1 MKFKYIFLILILTHC
16 LSLSGQEQNS
26 LQQLRASIPLSY
38 AQQDSIYSEILDE
51 SRKIN
56 IYLPESFHEAS
67 EEHQYPVLVLLEDEF
82 FYMTSGVVKHLSS
95 VERMPETI
103 VVSILDMSY
112 IPTVYTNGSTFWPA
126 EKLSDENPGPFTKH
140 LKEELFPYLESNYRA
155 NDFRMI
161 IGLSWT
167 SVYALHTF
175 VKEPG
180 LFDAHIAVAAGDILG
195 MGYDAGERFIDLI
208 AGEVK
213 NHPGRKNYLYITS
226 SDGDGGGNSPEI
238 GEHLVELDRILS
250 PLESENFQYVSKLFP
265 NEGHYDVALPAL
277 IEALGM
283 IFPKEE
289 WFARY
294 RDMVNKPGN
303 AIDNIDKYYERLSK
317 KYGFRILPRAERWNS
332 VNRLSWI
339 GPYLIRQG
347 RVAEGIEII
356 ERWVELRP
364 NSPLALNELAK
375 AYENSNRIEK
385 AIVTLS
391 KAYELS
397 CQLKLPGSEQYLN
410 HLEKLKTN
418 ANKQ

>member
-1 MKFKYIFLILILTHC
+1 MKFKYIFLSLIFLNFHS
-16 LSLSGQEQNS
+16 LLAQVNQQKPSVSLSF
-26 LQQLRASIPLSY
+26 
-38 AQQDSIYSEILDE
+38 AQQDSIYSEVLDE

-56 IYLPESFHEAS
+56 IYLPENFHEAS
-67 EEHQYPVLVLLEDEF
+67 EDHRYPVFVLLEDEF
-82 FYMTSGVVKHLSS
+82 FYMVSGVVKHLSS
-95 VERMPETI
+95 VERMPETV

-112 IPTVYTNGSTFWPA
+112 IPTVYTNGSTFWPT
-126 EKLSDENPGPFTKH
+126 EKLSDENPDPFTKH
-140 LKEELFPYLESNYRA
+140 LQEELFPYLESNYRA

-161 IGLSWT
+161 MGLSWT
-167 SVYALHTF
+167 SIYALHTF
-175 VKEPG
+175 VKEPE
-180 LFDAHIAVAAGDILG
+180 LFDAHIAIAAGDILG

-208 AGEVK
+208 ADEVK
-213 NHPGRKNYLYITS
+213 NDPGKKNYLYVTS
-226 SDGDGGGNSPEI
+226 ADGDGGGNSPEI
-238 GEHLVELDRILS
+238 GENLVELDRILS
-250 PLESENFQYVSKLFP
+250 PLESENFQYISKLFP

-277 IEALGM
+277 IEAIGM

-294 RDMVNKPGN
+294 RNIVNEPGN
-303 AIDNIDKYYERLSK
+303 AIDNIDKYYQRLSK
-317 KYGFRILPRAERWNS
+317 KNGFQILPRAERWNS
-332 VNRLSWI
+332 GNRLSSI
-339 GPYLIRQG
+339 GSYLIRQG

-364 NSPLALNELAK
+364 NSPLALHELAK
-375 AYENSNRIEK
+375 AYENSNQIEK

-397 CQLKLPGSEQYLN
+397 CQLKLPDSKKYLN